1 MTGGSPQRTCYNWA
15 EAEVVSG
22 GLDGAQGYVNLVGEG
37 ERESGRHRAA
47 GTSTTAYQAEQAT
60 PWRMHLSATASHL

>member
-1 MTGGSPQRTCYNWA
+1 M
-15 EAEVVSG
+15 VSG